1 MNPTGN
7 NLFHA
12 FNRIRKASMRRMH
25 KPKHNHQL
33 KPHEFFMLA
42 TIHHLEECHSNS
54 DIPGIKISQ
63 ISQKTGISMPGVSQ
77 TLSTLE
83 KHDLVARRTSKEDRR
98 MVYVSLTDKGL
109 KIFHESNQSFSEIYD
124 KAIDILGPEDSQ
136 KLIDLLNQLADAF
149 EVIEENKTAK
159 GSTQ

>member
-1 MNPTGN
+1 MDPTGN

-25 KPKHNHQL
+25 KPKQNHQL

-42 TIHHLEECHSNS
+42 TIHHLGECHNS
-54 DIPGIKISQ
+54 SDTPGIKISQ
-63 ISQKTGISMPGVSQ
+63 ISHKTGISMPGVSQ

-83 KHDLVARRTSKEDRR
+83 KLDLIQRKTAKEDRR
-98 MVYVSLTDKGL
+98 IVYVSLTEKGL
-109 KIFHESNQSFSEIYD
+109 KIFRESNQSFSEVYD
-124 KAIDILGPEDSQ
+124 QAIKVLGPDDSQ

-149 EVIEENKTAK
+149 EVIEENETAK
-159 GSTQ
+159 GTTR

>member
-12 FNRIRKASMRRMH
+12 FNRIRKVSMRRMH
-25 KPKHNHQL
+25 KPRPNHRL

-42 TIHHLEECHSNS
+42 SIHHLCECHPLP
-54 DIPGIKISQ
+54 DQPGIKISQ

-98 MVYVSLTDKGL
+98 MVYVSLTEKGS
-109 KIFHESNQSFSEIYD
+109 KIFHESNQSFAEIYD
-124 KAIDILGPEDSQ
+124 HAIDVLGSEDSQ

-149 EVIEENKTAK
+149 EVIEENETTK
-159 GSTQ
+159 GNTR

>member
-1 MNPTGN
+1 MDPTGN
-7 NLFHA
+7 NLYHA

-25 KPKHNHQL
+25 KPNHRL

-42 TIHHLEECHSNS
+42 SIHHLCECHPLP
-54 DIPGIKISQ
+54 DQPGIKISQ

-98 MVYVSLTDKGL
+98 MVYVSLTEKGS
-109 KIFHESNQSFSEIYD
+109 KIFHESNQSFTKIYD
-124 KAIDILGPEDSQ
+124 HAIDVLGPEDSQ
-136 KLIDLLNQLADAF
+136 KLIDLLNQLADVF
-149 EVIEENKTAK
+149 ETIEQNENTK
-159 GSTQ
+159 GNTQ